1 MGDFCGAVSRPE
13 QNGSAESIV
22 DSQDR
27 NRIVRLRELIR
38 DVPNFPSPGIVFKD
52 ITPLLA
58 SPAALALSVEYLTQP
73 FRHLHVDLVAGAESR
88 GFIFGAAVAMQ
99 LSAGFVPIRK
109 SGRLPAETN
118 AEEYALE
125 YGTDRV
131 EIHRDSIESGDRV
144 VMVDDLLATGGT
156 MAACCR
162 LVQALGG
169 EIVGVSV
176 LIELGF
182 LNGRSQLP
190 GIPLHAILRYDSDA
204 VSAGV

>member
-1 MGDFCGAVSRPE
+1 
-13 QNGSAESIV
+13 V

-27 NRIVRLRELIR
+27 NRIVHLRELIR
-38 DVPNFPSPGIVFKD
+38 DVPNFPRPGIVFKD

-58 SPAALALSVEYLTQP
+58 NPAALALSVEYLTQP
-73 FRHLHVDLVAGAESR
+73 FRHLHVDVVAGAESR
-88 GFIFGAAVAMQ
+88 GFIFGAAVAMR

-109 SGRLPAETN
+109 SGRLPAETH

-125 YGTDRV
+125 YGNDRV
-131 EIHRDSIESGDRV
+131 EIHRDSIEPGDRV

-204 VSAGV
+204 VSAGGVAQW

>member
-1 MGDFCGAVSRPE
+1 MNRPE
-13 QNGSAESIV
+13 PNEPAGSVV

-38 DVPNFPSPGIVFKD
+38 DVPNFPKPGIVFKD

-73 FRHLHVDLVAGAESR
+73 FRHLHVDVVAGAESR

-109 SGRLPAETN
+109 SGRLPAETHV
-118 AEEYALE
+118 EEYALE

-131 EIHRDSIESGDRV
+131 EIHRDSIEPGDRV

-204 VSAGV
+204 GTAGV

>member
-1 MGDFCGAVSRPE
+1 MDT
-13 QNGSAESIV
+13 
-22 DSQDR
+22 QDR
-27 NRIVRLRELIR
+27 IRMVRLRELIR
-38 DVPNFPSPGIVFKD
+38 DVPDFPKPGIVFKD

-58 SPAALALSVEYLTQP
+58 SPAGLALSVEYLTQP
-73 FRHLHVDLVAGAESR
+73 FRHLHVDVVAGAESR
-88 GFIFGAAVAMQ
+88 GFIFGAAVATQ

-109 SGRLPAETN
+109 SGRLPAETH

-125 YGTDRV
+125 YGTDRI
-131 EIHRDSIESGDRV
+131 EIHRDSIAPGDRV
-144 VMVDDLLATGGT
+144 VMVDDVLATGGT

-162 LVQALGG
+162 LVRALGG

-190 GIPLHAILRYDSDA
+190 GVPLHAILRYDSDA
-204 VSAGV
+204 GSAAV